1 MADTRLP
8 TPVLISFG
16 ISALPLSTLALGIF
30 VFLPTVYAESVGIA
44 MGTLGAVL
52 LSTRVWDVISDPLIG
67 WLSDRTR
74 TRFGRR
80 RPWVLLAWAPL
91 AVSIYALFVPPE
103 GVGALYLLVW
113 SLVLF
118 TTGTALSMPYT
129 AWGAELSGVYH
140 ERSRVFAW
148 RHVFAACGTLL
159 AAGLTLVAGG
169 EAGTGSEAST
179 LRLIA
184 WVGLLMLPVTLVVL
198 FVKVPEPPL
207 PRRRADR
214 VDARQSL
221 RVMIG
226 NRPFRRL
233 LAAYFLNGIANAF
246 PATLFFFFVTHVLGD
261 PLLFGLPSAGV
272 LLVAYF
278 ASAIAGTPLWLWQAR
293 RFGKH
298 RTWSVAMLLA
308 AVTLALVLFVGEGD
322 TVGFFVLVLVLGVTL
337 GGDLT
342 MPGSMQADVVD
353 EDTVNTGERRTG
365 IYYAL
370 WAMVAKLALAIAVGA
385 GFPLLGLLGFEADGQ
400 NSGTAL
406 LALVVLFG
414 LVPVVFK
421 LGAVAALWR
430 YPLTEARQAEL
441 RAAIA
446 AREA

>member
-16 ISALPLSTLALGIF
+16 ISAVPLSTLALGIF
-30 VFLPTVYAESVGIA
+30 VFLPTVYTESVGIG
-44 MGTLGAVL
+44 MTTVGTVLLGA
-52 LSTRVWDVISDPLIG
+52 RVWDVISDPLIG

-91 AVSIYALFVPPE
+91 TVSIYALFVPPE

-118 TTGTALSMPYT
+118 TTGTALFMPYT

-148 RHVFAACGTLL
+148 RHVFAASGTLL
-159 AAGLTLVAGG
+159 AAGLTLVGSG
-169 EAGTGSEAST
+169 QAGTGSEAAT

-184 WVGLLMLPVTLVVL
+184 SIGLLMLPVTLVVL

-214 VDARQSL
+214 VDPRQSL
-221 RVMIG
+221 RVMVG

-233 LAAYFLNGIANAF
+233 LTAYFLNGIANAF

-322 TVGFFVLVLVLGVTL
+322 TVGFFVLVLVLGLSL
-337 GGDLT
+337 GGDLA
-342 MPGSMQADVVD
+342 MPGAMQADVVD
-353 EDTVNTGERRTG
+353 EDTVDTGERRTG

-370 WAMVAKLALAIAVGA
+370 WGMVAKLALAIAAGA
-385 GFPLLGLLGFEADGQ
+385 AFPLLDLAGFDARGE

-406 LALVVLFG
+406 VALVVLFG

-421 LGAVAALWR
+421 LGAIAALWR